1 MPVILR
7 RSTSIPTS
15 APNPNSGGDPFD
27 LWFAITGTEVSL
39 PVAQSL
45 PDLSRTLQH
54 HFDQIQDDWLSLARE
69 IGESARG
76 GLSHVATGAAYINDF
91 GLMLAWTA
99 LVKSLVRNDRRILVV
114 CDDPWMFR
122 HLARI
127 ESIDAGT
134 PPPLWP
140 LTGRLFLRGFTAR
153 TMLVLRLV
161 WAATVLASTCA
172 SARKGGPAILVYGHP
187 GSDALGKDAYFGTL
201 MSEILGLGRALHTDC
216 MVKRAQDL
224 CRDGRSYSLHAWGS
238 RTVAATLV
246 FLRWRLP
253 RQLLDGDQHWLLRR
267 AAALE
272 NSGGALAMTRWQS
285 HCQDR
290 WLADMRPSTV
300 AWPWE
305 NHPWERQFVR
315 SARCRDV
322 ETVGYQHAVIGRH
335 QFNFSPAS
343 NPDGKKSLPDTIIC
357 NGAAYRAQLLGLGH
371 EAERLRVGGAFR
383 VSAESSAFYDP
394 DGPVY
399 IALSSIQPISR
410 QMLAVAA
417 MPGLADTRFVVKDH
431 PLYPIAFSET
441 GMLERTALTIPE
453 SAGLR
458 AVLYSTGT
466 TGLEGLLAG
475 VPTYRFL
482 PSDRIAPDILPDGI
496 KVPELPSDE
505 VESALLSPEPPP
517 PLDWTKIMAPVD
529 MDIWRSTLVPRGALC

>member
-7 RSTSIPTS
+7 RSTSIPTPG
-15 APNPNSGGDPFD
+15 PNPDQGGDAFD
-27 LWFAITGTEVSL
+27 LWFSITGTDVSL

-45 PDLSRTLQH
+45 PDLPRTLQH
-54 HFDQIQDDWLSLARE
+54 HFDEIRDDWLALARE
-69 IGESARG
+69 IGGSPRG
-76 GLSHVATGAAYINDF
+76 SLTHVATGAAYNNDF
-91 GLMLAWTA
+91 GLMLAWAA
-99 LVKSLVRNDRRILVV
+99 LVKSLVGEDHRILVV
-114 CDDPWMFR
+114 CDDPWAFR

-127 ESIDAGT
+127 ESVDAGA

-140 LTGRLFLRGFTAR
+140 LASRLFLRGVAAR
-153 TMLVLRLV
+153 TMLALRLV
-161 WAATVLASTCA
+161 WAATILACTRSA
-172 SARKGGPAILVYGHP
+172 ARKGGPAILVYGHP
-187 GSDALGKDAYFGTL
+187 GSNASGKDAYFGPL
-201 MSEILGLGRALHTDC
+201 MSEIPELGRALHTDC
-216 MVKRAQDL
+216 IVSRARDL
-224 CRDGRSYSLHAWGS
+224 CCDGRSYSLHAWGS
-238 RTVAATLV
+238 RLTAAALV

-253 RQLLDGDQHWLLRR
+253 RQLRNDDQHWLLRR
-267 AAALE
+267 AAAHE
-272 NSGGALAMTRWQS
+272 NGGGALAMTRWQS

-290 WLADMRPSTV
+290 WLADMRPSAV

-305 NHPWERQFVR
+305 NHPWERHFVR
-315 SARCRDV
+315 SARRLDV

-335 QFNFSPAS
+335 QFNFSPVS
-343 NPDGKKSLPDTIIC
+343 NPDGEKSLPDTIMC

-371 EAERLRVGGAFR
+371 EAGRLRVGGAFR
-383 VSAESSAFYDP
+383 VGAESSAFYDP

-410 QMLAVAA
+410 QMLALAA
-417 MPGLADTRFVVKDH
+417 LPALADTRFVVKDH

-453 SAGLR
+453 SEGLR

-505 VESALLSPEPPP
+505 LEGALLSPEPPP
-517 PLDWTKIMAPVD
+517 PLDWATIMAPVD
-529 MDIWRSTLVPRGALC
+529 LDIWRSTLAPQDALC